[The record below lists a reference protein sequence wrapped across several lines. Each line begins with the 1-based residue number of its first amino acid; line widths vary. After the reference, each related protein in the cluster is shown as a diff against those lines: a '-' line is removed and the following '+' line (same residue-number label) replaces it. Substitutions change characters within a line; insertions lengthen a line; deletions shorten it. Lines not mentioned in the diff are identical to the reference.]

1 MNIRESELPG
11 VGKKFEVFT
20 KNKDKMVIIIHDNG
34 RRDLYY
40 FEQDNYED
48 YVANAVFDDT
58 EARQIAAIIGGMTYK
73 PKALENIEIVF
84 DELVIEWFKVE
95 QGAKAAN
102 QSIGQLNVRQ
112 SFDVNI
118 IAIVKKNHQII
129 HTPGPEN
136 IIEEG
141 DTLIV
146 SGERTQ
152 VKNMVKELLA
162 GRGS

>member
-34 RRDLYY
+34 RRELYY

-48 YVANAVFDDT
+48 YVASAAFDDT

-73 PKALENIEIVF
+73 PKALENIEIAF
-84 DELVIEWFKVE
+84 DGLVIEWFKVE
-95 QGAKAAN
+95 QGAQAAN

>member
-58 EARQIAAIIGGMTYK
+58 EARQIAAILGGMTYK

>member
-1 MNIRESELPG
+1 MNIREGELPG

>member
-11 VGKKFEVFT
+11 VGKKFEVIT
-20 KNKDKMVIIIHDNG
+20 KNKDKMVIVIHDNG
-34 RRDLYY
+34 RRELYY
-40 FEQDNYED
+40 FDQDDYEE
-48 YVANAVFDDT
+48 YTASAAFDDS

-73 PKALENIEIVF
+73 PKALETIEHAF

-95 QGAKAAN
+95 SGAKAAN
-102 QSIGQLNVRQ
+102 QSIGQLDIRQ
-112 SFDVNI
+112 SYDVNI
-118 IAIVKKNHQII
+118 VAIVKRNHQKI

-136 IIEEG
+136 LIEEG

-152 VKNMVKELLA
+152 VKNMVKELLSE
-162 GRGS
+162 RRN

>member
-11 VGKKFEVFT
+11 VGKKIEVFT

>member
-11 VGKKFEVFT
+11 IGKKFEVFT

-34 RRDLYY
+34 RRELYY

-48 YVANAVFDDT
+48 YVASAAFDDA

-73 PKALENIEIVF
+73 PRALETIEIAF

-95 QGAKAAN
+95 RSAKAAN

-118 IAIVKKNHQII
+118 IAIVKKNHQVI
-129 HTPGPEN
+129 HTPGPET